1 MFRGPQDLDEE
12 SFNRECLRCGRTL
25 SNNGEY
31 CSTVSPSHSSP
42 SDQHMWRW
50 TGFNSGLDLII
61 TYDKYRLS
69 MKRNMESDHEA
80 LTSTQKKRHIA
91 YR

>member
-1 MFRGPQDLDEE
+1 MGGLSVTMVSIDIDCLDLT
-12 SFNRECLRCGRTL
+12 SFL
-25 SNNGEY
+25 
-31 CSTVSPSHSSP
+31 PA
-42 SDQHMWRW
+42 DQHMWRW

-91 YR
+91 FRFGYFFL

>member
-1 MFRGPQDLDEE
+1 MV
-12 SFNRECLRCGRTL
+12 RTDR
-25 SNNGEY
+25 
-31 CSTVSPSHSSP
+31 SPSYLTNSLS